1 MCSCCWHWTCLEE
14 GHKNYH
20 QHWSEVKEKI
30 IIGHKGHRFLIID
43 SYTFL
48 HSLAVSVIPEGL
60 IAVTTV
66 TMALAVRR
74 MAAA

>member
-1 MCSCCWHWTCLEE
+1 MEE
-14 GHKNYH
+14 GRKDYD
-20 QHWSEVKEKI
+20 QHWPEVKDNNNK
-30 IIGHKGHRFLIID
+30 HDKGLRLLILHT
-43 SYTFL
+43 YTSL
-48 HSLAVSVIPEGL
+48 YSLAVSVIPEGL

>member
-1 MCSCCWHWTCLEE
+1 MEE
-14 GHKNYH
+14 GRKNYD
-20 QHWSEVKEKI
+20 QHWPEVKKQTNYK
-30 IIGHKGHRFLIID
+30 HDKGLRLLILHT
-43 SYTFL
+43 YTSL